1 MHIGVVDV
9 YLALQTEKKFQ
20 GVGYYV
26 QSIKHAGKCVL
37 EVHTFHYGVCFT
49 SRNPFSLIMIKIVM
63 MELNYKVKQVC
74 VSIKLYLINIW

>member
-26 QSIKHAGKCVL
+26 QSMNML
-37 EVHTFHYGVCFT
+37 ENAY
-49 SRNPFSLIMIKIVM
+49 
-63 MELNYKVKQVC
+63 
-74 VSIKLYLINIW
+74 